1 MGVPG
6 CPEFACCTASM
17 DSVRT
22 VLMQSSSKS
31 VPPVAVR
38 AALVAVSVMSP
49 CPCVMCDGWW
59 SAARG
64 RSARCVRGACIVVGG
79 SDRRA
84 VESNVVVH
92 HHAHR
97 HALHHL
103 RETPL
108 VSERGK
114 EGAVHELLDDGRRDP
129 AHHKHAA
136 AGEYREREIPCLRA
150 VRAGEHVQCFDAQ
163 RVRASESMARDRGC
177 AIVLDFLAY
186 FTLLALRRVLG
197 EKAIDVPETRA

>member
-17 DSVRT
+17 DNVRT
-22 VLMQSSSKS
+22 VLMQSSSNS
-31 VPPVAVR
+31 DPPVALR

-49 CPCVMCDGWW
+49 CPCVVCDSWW

-64 RSARCVRGACIVVGG
+64 GSARCVWCAYVFVGG

-108 VSERGK
+108 VSKRGK
-114 EGAVHELLDDGRRDP
+114 E
-129 AHHKHAA
+129 
-136 AGEYREREIPCLRA
+136 
-150 VRAGEHVQCFDAQ
+150 
-163 RVRASESMARDRGC
+163 
-177 AIVLDFLAY
+177 
-186 FTLLALRRVLG
+186 
-197 EKAIDVPETRA
+197 